1 MTTKAERTKQFI
13 LETAAPI
20 YNEKGISGVSIDDIL
35 EATQL
40 TKGCIYGHFKGKD
53 DLSEQVVEYS
63 LNNITKKINAVV
75 SQETTARAKINAF
88 IDFYKNPIA
97 TYISGGC
104 PIFNTAVE
112 VDDNFPEIKKKV
124 AAKFIA
130 GQQALSAIL
139 KQGIENGEFSS
150 ELNPARFAFKMFSA
164 IEGGIIICRTIDS
177 AQPMFELVNDLKKEL
192 DQYCL

>member
-53 DLSEQVVEYS
+53 DLSEKVVEYS
-63 LNNITKKINAVV
+63 LNNMTAKINAVV
-75 SQETTARAKINAF
+75 SQETTAKAKINAF
-88 IDFYKNPIA
+88 IDFYKNPIN

-112 VDDNFPEIKKKV
+112 ADDNFPEIKKMV
-124 AAKFIA
+124 AAKFIT
-130 GQQALSAIL
+130 GQQALSSIL
-139 KQGIENGEFSS
+139 QQGIENGEFSS
-150 ELNPARFAFKMFSA
+150 ELNPVRFAFKMFSA

-177 AQPMFELVNDLKKEL
+177 VQPMFELVNDLKKEL
-192 DQYCL
+192 DQYCV